1 MKTVVLLVSAPN
13 ARTARRL
20 AEALVEERLAACV
33 TDVPGA
39 VSVYRWK
46 GKVERTS
53 EHLLLIKTRRPRLTD
68 LVRRIKTLHPD
79 DVPEILALPVVG
91 GNSDYL
97 DWLRTSTASPPR
109 SRAR

>member
-39 VSVYRWK
+39 VSVYRLK

-97 DWLRTSTASPPR
+97 DWLQTSIASPPR
-109 SRAR
+109 SRAH